1 MVCSIVNILI
11 MGTNYC
17 VLLVRRL
24 GSSKVLFDNITESNA
39 RMLCDHLRH
48 IDKRSKFQYS
58 FEKSKN
64 NGKK

>member
-39 RMLCDHLRH
+39 RMLCDNLRH

-64 NGKK
+64 L

>member
-17 VLLVRRL
+17 VLLIRRL

>member
-1 MVCSIVNILI
+1 

>member
-17 VLLVRRL
+17 LLLVRRL

-39 RMLCDHLRH
+39 RMLCDNLRH

>member
-39 RMLCDHLRH
+39 RMLCDNLRH